1 MINITDYTY
10 FKGKLLVPNAVE
22 DTDVQAY
29 LATLTTEFQYD
40 FLIDLLGNTL
50 YPQFVTWFGVDPLDT
65 ANPFNGLLEGKNFEL
80 DGKDYVWVGLR
91 NTQKVSPL
99 ANYVYCKY
107 MELKA
112 ATQSVST
119 GETKGKS
126 KNSEPANPTTK
137 IVTQW
142 NNMVDML
149 CSYQAYME
157 KFFASSS
164 MDYCKEIFNLRNSL
178 GL

>member
-1 MINITDYTY
+1 MTNIIDYTY
-10 FKGKLLVPNAVE
+10 FKGKLLIPNAVE

-29 LATLTTEFQYD
+29 LTTLITEFQYD
-40 FLIDLLGNTL
+40 FLVDLLGNTL
-50 YPQFVTWFGVDPLDT
+50 YPQFAAWFVAPLDT
-65 ANPFNGLLEGKNFEL
+65 TNPFNGLLEGENFDL

-99 ANYVYCKY
+99 ANYVYVKW

-126 KNSEPANPTTK
+126 KNSEPANPTPK

-142 NNMVDML
+142 NAMTEML
-149 CSYQAYME
+149 CAYQAYMKK
-157 KFFASSS
+157 KFSTSR
-164 MDYCKEIFNLRNSL
+164 MDYCREIFNLRNSL